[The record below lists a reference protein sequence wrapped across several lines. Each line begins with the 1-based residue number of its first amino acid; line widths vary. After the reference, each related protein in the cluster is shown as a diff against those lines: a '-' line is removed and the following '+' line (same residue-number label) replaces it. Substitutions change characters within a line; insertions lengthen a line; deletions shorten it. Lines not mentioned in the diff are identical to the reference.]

1 MTNATKEAVKT
12 KAREVAENLLATVR
26 LRVQEKV
33 QSAEGP
39 LRVVGVLPEIA
50 EELMMEGALVALAA
64 MDVATAKK

>member
-26 LRVQEKV
+26 LRVREKV

-39 LRVVGVLPEIA
+39 LRVVGVIPEVA

-64 MDVATAKK
+64 LDVATAKK